1 MTLAERIEMKSTYED
16 LARRVAELETENRH
30 QRLLII
36 GLENQYRLFTES
48 MRSGSLKS
56 TENA

>member
-1 MTLAERIEMKSTYED
+1 MTPEEKVEMKSTYED

-30 QRLLII
+30 QRLLIT
-36 GLENQYRLFTES
+36 GLENQYRLFTEA

>member
-1 MTLAERIEMKSTYED
+1 MTLAEKIEMKSTYED
-16 LARRVAELETENRH
+16 LARRVAELETENRQ
-30 QRLLII
+30 QRLMIT
-36 GLENQYRLFTES
+36 GLENQYRLFTEA